1 MLDERD
7 LKAIAE
13 LIDARAAQTEEK
25 LTRHT
30 EELLDSRMGE
40 MENRFNTRM
49 EKLENR
55 FDVRESR
62 FDVLESRFDVLE
74 NRFDVLESRFDAL
87 ENRFDVLESQFN
99 THKEEMEKLI
109 DTRIRESEELLLDEM
124 ERYDKKYQRQFAE
137 VKQRLGT
144 LEGIYRMTKNESDT
158 IDLSLKLIDNLDKR
172 VSALEMRA
180 V

>member
-55 FDVRESR
+55 FDV
-62 FDVLESRFDVLE
+62 LESRFDALE
-74 NRFDVLESRFDAL
+74 NRFDVL

>member
-49 EKLENR
+49 EKLEN
-55 FDVRESR
+55 R

>member
-55 FDVRESR
+55 FDV
-62 FDVLESRFDVLE
+62 LE
-74 NRFDVLESRFDAL
+74 NRFDVLES
-87 ENRFDVLESQFN
+87 RFDVLESQFN

>member
-55 FDVRESR
+55 FDVLENR
-62 FDVLESRFDVLE
+62 FDALE
-74 NRFDVLESRFDAL
+74 NRFDVL

>member
-55 FDVRESR
+55 FDV
-62 FDVLESRFDVLE
+62 
-74 NRFDVLESRFDAL
+74 L

-109 DTRIRESEELLLDEM
+109 DIRIRESEELLLDEM

>member
-55 FDVRESR
+55 FDVLENR
-62 FDVLESRFDVLE
+62 FDALE

>member
-55 FDVRESR
+55 FDV
-62 FDVLESRFDVLE
+62 LE
-74 NRFDVLESRFDAL
+74 NRFDAL

-158 IDLSLKLIDNLDKR
+158 IDLSLKLIDSLDKR

>member
-55 FDVRESR
+55 FDV
-62 FDVLESRFDVLE
+62 LE
-74 NRFDVLESRFDAL
+74 NRFDAL
-87 ENRFDVLESQFN
+87 ENRFDVLENQFN

>member
-49 EKLENR
+49 EK
-55 FDVRESR
+55 
-62 FDVLESRFDVLE
+62 
-74 NRFDVLESRFDAL
+74 L

>member
-55 FDVRESR
+55 FDV
-62 FDVLESRFDVLE
+62 LE
-74 NRFDVLESRFDAL
+74 NRFDAL

>member
-49 EKLENR
+49 EKLEN
-55 FDVRESR
+55 
-62 FDVLESRFDVLE
+62 
-74 NRFDVLESRFDAL
+74 RFDAL

>member
-55 FDVRESR
+55 FDV
-62 FDVLESRFDVLE
+62 LESRFDALE
-74 NRFDVLESRFDAL
+74 NRFDAL